1 MQSTLL
7 NHTTSTYRT
16 HLGRKA
22 KQKEKTYIGVS
33 DPNDSDD
40 LEMPSKKKAKKNNG
54 ADNVDNSKAGPSK
67 TTNSQTIDEHEI
79 SLITDDED
87 DGDMKKDLPSISKDT
102 KKRTQST
109 IGNFTA
115 AMKKPIKA
123 LTEYFSTKSDS
134 QPSTRCH

>member
-7 NHTTSTYRT
+7 NHTTSTGNRT

-22 KQKEKTYIGVS
+22 KQKENSYIGVS

-40 LEMPSKKKAKKNNG
+40 FEMPCKKKAKKNG
-54 ADNVDNSKAGPSK
+54 DDNSKAGPSK

-79 SLITDDED
+79 SLISEDEE
-87 DGDMKKDLPSISKDT
+87 MKKELPSILKDT

-109 IGNFTA
+109 IGNFAA

-123 LTEYFSTKSDS
+123 LTEYFSKSDS
-134 QPSTRCH
+134 QPSTRFH

>member
-7 NHTTSTYRT
+7 NHKTSTTGYRI

-54 ADNVDNSKAGPSK
+54 DDNVDNSKPSK

-79 SLITDDED
+79 SLISDDEE
-87 DGDMKKDLPSISKDT
+87 MKKELPSILKDT

-109 IGNFTA
+109 IGNFAA

-123 LTEYFSTKSDS
+123 LTEYFSKSDS
-134 QPSTRCH
+134 QPSTRFH